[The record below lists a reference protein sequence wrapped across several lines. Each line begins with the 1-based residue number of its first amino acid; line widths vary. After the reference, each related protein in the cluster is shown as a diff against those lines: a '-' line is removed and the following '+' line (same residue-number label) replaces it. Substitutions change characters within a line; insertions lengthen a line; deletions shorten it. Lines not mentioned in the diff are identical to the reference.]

1 MVGGGGEPGVWSEL
15 FVVGQDVP
23 LLTPVTSLTHLLRVK
38 QEKGTLFKVALF
50 CSSTNQVS
58 QLMNNSYCE
67 C

>member
-23 LLTPVTSLTHLLRVK
+23 LLAPVTSLTHLLRVK
-38 QEKGTLFKVALF
+38 TGERYVILLRHVTVALF

-58 QLMNNSYCE
+58 T
-67 C
+67 